1 MCLSACSCHLS
12 VCACARACACVRVC
26 VCVCA
31 QVSMWFGNAW
41 LCVLPCAPIDLRS
54 EDPEHDR
61 KGGEPLT
68 MRGEAG
74 IVGAVRPAVRPRP
87 AEPQP
92 GRLSGP
98 SLRAFCPRRP
108 HPPAARRDIC
118 LFVRSLIV
126 VGWLFLCLH
135 FRSTLRQGVHQTPL
149 TCQARNN
156 GSMRWKVD

>member
-1 MCLSACSCHLS
+1 M
-12 VCACARACACVRVC
+12 RVC

-87 AEPQP
+87 TEPQP

-98 SLRAFCPRRP
+98 FVRAAPTLPRRGG
-108 HPPAARRDIC
+108 IYVY
-118 LFVRSLIV
+118 LFVLLLLL
-126 VGWLFLCLH
+126 VGYFFVYISGRH
-135 FRSTLRQGVHQTPL
+135 
-149 TCQARNN
+149 
-156 GSMRWKVD
+156 